1 MNTLKFDTVNFSKDV
16 KAKRAM
22 EHGMDLR
29 KLAGETDVSH
39 STLGRVENKG
49 IPDLLTFAKLCKWL
63 GKSMDSYIKKV
74 K

>member
-1 MNTLKFDTVNFSKDV
+1 MSTLKFDKLNFSKDV
-16 KAKRAM
+16 KAKRTM

-49 IPDLLTFAKLCKWL
+49 MPDLLTFAKLCAWL
-63 GKSMDSYIKKV
+63 KKPMETYL
-74 K
+74 KAKK